1 MRIGIIGA
9 AGTGKTAL
17 AKNLSAHLGVPLVD
31 DFVLTILR
39 EQGRDSWRGVSDP
52 KARRKIREDALRR
65 KISAE
70 AERDAFVS
78 DKTVVDYAAYW
89 LQNQSEHEDAA
100 INATFVGECRAAAAR
115 YDLFVYL
122 PYRDKVDFGVGRN
135 QDPTHNL
142 KVAAVK
148 RGSGEEQLFDLDTDP
163 GETRDLAQDP
173 SHGEKLSLWRSRL
186 IAHLEPRGEAWVK
199 DGRLALRPDSI
210 VHSPNYPG

>member
-148 RGSGEEQLFDLDTDP
+148 RGLLTVWRLPVVDAAYTFGESVAEWAA
-163 GETRDLAQDP
+163 RNLA
-173 SHGEKLSLWRSRL
+173 
-186 IAHLEPRGEAWVK
+186 
-199 DGRLALRPDSI
+199 GRT
-210 VHSPNYPG
+210 GG